1 MTAAYMKNPHSY
13 HEQYS
18 LFPDIDP
25 NSAAWTGPPPGIFT
39 VLFLLYASFAMSVFA
54 VSLAMDGRRW
64 TDKYLQPCGGS
75 AADKN
80 RDRQR
85 KLDEFEKWLAIKSS
99 PIMLRLAV
107 ALLWSALMIY
117 FWNVHHTTA

>member
-1 MTAAYMKNPHSY
+1 
-13 HEQYS
+13 
-18 LFPDIDP
+18 
-25 NSAAWTGPPPGIFT
+25 
-39 VLFLLYASFAMSVFA
+39 MSVFA

-64 TDKYLQPCGGS
+64 TDKYLQPRGGS

-117 FWNVHHTTA
+117 FWNVHHTAA